1 MSVCSGVSY
10 EIIPPAHCLC
20 DVVSVYVESTCDDVH
35 VIYVHAFYTPR
46 VVPAYWV
53 GPVLHGSAVI
63 GFGSCVISVDLS
75 LTLENSCT
83 AVQVSFSRNTRTN
96 AHAYV

>member
-1 MSVCSGVSY
+1 MKLF
-10 EIIPPAHCLC
+10 PPVHCLC

-35 VIYVHAFYTPR
+35 VIYVYALYTHQ
-46 VVPAYWV
+46 VVSAHWV
-53 GPVLHGSAVI
+53 GPALHGSAVI

-75 LTLENSCT
+75 MTLEALT
-83 AVQVSFSRNTRTN
+83 TLPVSFIRNTRTN